1 MLQIFCQKIK
11 GCKQPCQNNY
21 HALCRKVK
29 YRMGNEFGQE
39 YTLDRNGVHFPEL
52 ENCSV
57 ESRNHKQ
64 EGKVGHVHKNS
75 GLDVRNSIFQSS
87 SIFYLNSVIVHTQ
100 FIEYALCSTG
110 CQIGARNSN
119 PPDLQKGGSFKF
131 FCLLTMQIAA
141 KSD

>member
-11 GCKQPCQNNY
+11 GCKQPCQNNF

-75 GLDVRNSIFQSS
+75 GLDVRNSIIQSS
-87 SIFYLNSVIVHTQ
+87 SIFYLNSVIAYAQ
-100 FIEYALCSTG
+100 FIKYAVPDARLVLGTRIL
-110 CQIGARNSN
+110 QISKKGALLS
-119 PPDLQKGGSFKF
+119 SFV
-131 FCLLTMQIAA
+131 C
-141 KSD
+141 

>member
-11 GCKQPCQNNY
+11 GCKQPCQNNF

-39 YTLDRNGVHFPEL
+39 YTLDRNGVRFPEL

-87 SIFYLNSVIVHTQ
+87 SIFYLNSFIAHAQ
-100 FIEYALCSTG
+100 FIKYAVPDAKLVLGT
-110 CQIGARNSN
+110 QILQISKEGALLS
-119 PPDLQKGGSFKF
+119 SFV
-131 FCLLTMQIAA
+131 C
-141 KSD
+141 

>member
-11 GCKQPCQNNY
+11 GCKQPCQNNF

-87 SIFYLNSVIVHTQ
+87 SIFYLNSIIAHKQIIKDSVML
-100 FIEYALCSTG
+100 LCHFFN
-110 CQIGARNSN
+110 CQIPFCCHVQVSVNINSPHDYPLSTN
-119 PPDLQKGGSFKF
+119 R
-131 FCLLTMQIAA
+131 
-141 KSD
+141 

>member
-11 GCKQPCQNNY
+11 GCKQPCQNNF

-87 SIFYLNSVIVHTQ
+87 SIFYLNSIIAHKQIIKYAVPDAKLVLGTQ
-100 FIEYALCSTG
+100 IL
-110 CQIGARNSN
+110 QISK
-119 PPDLQKGGSFKF
+119 KGSLLSSFV
-131 FCLLTMQIAA
+131 C
-141 KSD
+141 